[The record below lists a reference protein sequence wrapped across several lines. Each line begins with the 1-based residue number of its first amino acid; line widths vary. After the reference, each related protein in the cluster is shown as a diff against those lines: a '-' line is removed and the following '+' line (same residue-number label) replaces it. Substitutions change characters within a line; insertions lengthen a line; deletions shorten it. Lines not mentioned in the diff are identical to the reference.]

1 MNNQALRFVVVAM
14 EGVILINFLARTD
27 PQPRFRYGHV
37 KSWGSA

>member
-1 MNNQALRFVVVAM
+1 MNNQALRFVAVAM
-14 EGVILINFLARTD
+14 EGVIPINFLARTD